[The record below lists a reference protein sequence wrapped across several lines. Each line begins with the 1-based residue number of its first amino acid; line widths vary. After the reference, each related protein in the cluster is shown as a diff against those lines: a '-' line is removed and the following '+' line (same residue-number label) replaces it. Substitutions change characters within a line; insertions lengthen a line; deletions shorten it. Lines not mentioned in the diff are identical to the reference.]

1 MRFLLYLNLMAIVLL
16 AGALARLYE
25 GTPLPWLAVP
35 AHGEGQREDK
45 REDKREEVVAAR
57 DPSPVAPSAPLT
69 IGQIVALQLP
79 LPNPVREVSPG
90 HARAPETVRTL
101 RLLTEGDYPPFNYRD
116 RAGVLAGFD
125 VELAQA
131 LCMRLKADCTFETR
145 RWEDLLPALKRG
157 EGDAV
162 VASMLIPGPG
172 RESPAPDEAIV
183 FTSSY
188 YSTPGHFAARKN
200 AAPLA
205 PLPSALAAK
214 RVAVQAGSVHQ
225 AFALTRFPEAEVVKH
240 ETLAGAEAALADGKA
255 DLLFADRNALLRW
268 ISKEA
273 GACCRLVGQ
282 GRGHCSAGG

>member
-1 MRFLLYLNLMAIVLL
+1 M
-16 AGALARLYE
+16 
-25 GTPLPWLAVP
+25 
-35 AHGEGQREDK
+35 
-45 REDKREEVVAAR
+45 
-57 DPSPVAPSAPLT
+57 
-69 IGQIVALQLP
+69 
-79 LPNPVREVSPG
+79 
-90 HARAPETVRTL
+90 
-101 RLLTEGDYPPFNYRD
+101 
-116 RAGVLAGFD
+116 LAGFD

-273 GACCRLVGQ
+273 GACCRLVGPDYADPVFF
-282 GRGHCSAGG
+282 GRGAGIALRADDGGALRQRFDTALSALVADGTYARISARYFSVSIY